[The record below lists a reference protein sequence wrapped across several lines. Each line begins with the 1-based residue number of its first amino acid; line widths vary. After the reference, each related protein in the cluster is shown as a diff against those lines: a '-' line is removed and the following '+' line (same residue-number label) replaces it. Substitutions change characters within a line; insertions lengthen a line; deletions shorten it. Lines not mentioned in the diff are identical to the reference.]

1 MQDEASFLKDGDA
14 ATQKER
20 FLAEEADL
28 MKEADVEDKLVAKE
42 KRREKRQAKKER
54 EREVKRDFAR
64 QQSVLNMG

>member
-54 EREVKRDFAR
+54 EREVIL
-64 QQSVLNMG
+64 QSSIVC